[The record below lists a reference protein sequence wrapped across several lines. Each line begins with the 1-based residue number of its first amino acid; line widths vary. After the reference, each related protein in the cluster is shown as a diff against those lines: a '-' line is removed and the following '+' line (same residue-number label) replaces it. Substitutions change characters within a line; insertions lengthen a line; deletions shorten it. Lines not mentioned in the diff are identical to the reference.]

1 MPDAVVSALTAPDE
15 AEAAAPEPTPTTSE
29 TTGDDAEPQ
38 TLASDP
44 SPAPTDNASELP
56 TPADATAGSSP
67 PPGPKAPKKKGL
79 RLFTGEK
86 GAETLVESVTASTVT
101 TTLLDPSHEGEDEN
115 DDEVASTTTTRL
127 DPPLEGEEYDDDD
140 DDDSVEDA
148 VLDPEPEGAEDP
160 TAELKRLAEE
170 NAELRRQLAA
180 SAKGGDA

>member
-1 MPDAVVSALTAPDE
+1 MGATPRV
-15 AEAAAPEPTPTTSE
+15 AEAAAPEPTPTRSE

-44 SPAPTDNASELP
+44 SPAPTDNASELLP

-86 GAETLVESVTASTVT
+86 GAETLTASVTSTVST
-101 TTLLDPSHEGEDEN
+101 TTLLDPSHEGEDETLA
-115 DDEVASTTTTRL
+115 ASVTSTTTRL

-140 DDDSVEDA
+140 KDDSVEDA
-148 VLDPEPEGAEDP
+148 VLDPEPEGAEDEPDP

-180 SAKGGDA
+180 STKGGDA

>member
-1 MPDAVVSALTAPDE
+1 MV
-15 AEAAAPEPTPTTSE
+15 
-29 TTGDDAEPQ
+29 
-38 TLASDP
+38 
-44 SPAPTDNASELP
+44 SELP

-127 DPPLEGEEYDDDD
+127 DPPLEGEEYDDDK
-140 DDDSVEDA
+140 DDSVEDA

>member
-1 MPDAVVSALTAPDE
+1 MKGKP
-15 AEAAAPEPTPTTSE
+15 
-29 TTGDDAEPQ
+29 
-38 TLASDP
+38 SDP
-44 SPAPTDNASELP
+44 SPAPAAGDNASELP

-86 GAETLVESVTASTVT
+86 GAETLTASVTSTVST
-101 TTLLDPSHEGEDEN
+101 TTLLDPSHEGEDETLAAS
-115 DDEVASTTTTRL
+115 VTSTTTGL
-127 DPPLEGEEYDDDD
+127 DPPLEGEEH
-140 DDDSVEDA
+140 DDSVEDA
-148 VLDPEPEGAEDP
+148 VLDPEPEGAEDEPDP

>member
-1 MPDAVVSALTAPDE
+1 MR
-15 AEAAAPEPTPTTSE
+15 SE

-44 SPAPTDNASELP
+44 SPAPTDNASELLP

-86 GAETLVESVTASTVT
+86 GAETLTASVTSTVST
-101 TTLLDPSHEGEDEN
+101 TTLLDPSHEGEDETLA
-115 DDEVASTTTTRL
+115 ASVTSTTTRL
-127 DPPLEGEEYDDDD
+127 DPPLEGEEYDDDNK
-140 DDDSVEDA
+140 DDSVEDA
-148 VLDPEPEGAEDP
+148 VLDPQPEGAEDEPDP

-180 SAKGGDA
+180 STKGGDA

>member
-15 AEAAAPEPTPTTSE
+15 AAAPEPTPTRSE

-44 SPAPTDNASELP
+44 SPAPAARDNASEVP

-86 GAETLVESVTASTVT
+86 GAETLAASVTASTVT

-115 DDEVASTTTTRL
+115 DEEVASTTTTRL
-127 DPPLEGEEYDDDD
+127 DPPLEGEEYDDDK
-140 DDDSVEDA
+140 DDSVEDA